1 MTNQFPGGNETVQT
15 LIDYWTGK
23 CTTSTNTCQSQFQEN
38 AMVASLNLNY
48 YIKAAASTGSYR
60 HACMLN
66 GKYTILLHEI
76 KITSTKHSFSYYI
89 KL

>member
-66 GKYTILLHEI
+66 GKYTI
-76 KITSTKHSFSYYI
+76 
-89 KL
+89 